1 MKIAR
6 NSKGELVDILD
17 SNKKDEYYCMICK
30 GKVFRHFGKKF
41 QYYSHQKGEDNDC
54 ELKISKILENIHKSK
69 EIIPLEEN
77 NIELV
82 DYDKENE
89 LLKGLNEQ
97 QIQAVIHKDH
107 PCMVIASAGSGKTL
121 ILTHRIAYLIQQ
133 GISPDNI
140 LAITFTKKASE
151 EMTKRINKL
160 MENNFDSNI
169 DDLSIG
175 TFHSICYQMIREQ
188 NYVTGVKLI
197 KNWQQTKF
205 IEQILDNN
213 KNIDWDYKSCLNF
226 ISLQKNNMIS
236 SDDPKNELLLY
247 DDSIEFLRDDL
258 YILYSEYEKLKDN
271 ENLIDFNDMLLKC
284 YNMLLED
291 EGIRKYYQN
300 KFKYILVDEFQ
311 DTNHIQFEILKLLLN
326 ENENLFVVG
335 DDKQSI
341 YAFNFSDVG
350 IMLDF
355 QKTIN
360 NVKVI
365 KLNVNYRSSKE
376 IVDISNRLIAH
387 NENQLNNISKSNMGT
402 YKPVKINKY
411 FDEYEEGEAIC
422 DKIKELHSE
431 GYDYK
436 DIAILYRCNSQSQAI
451 EDKLIASKI
460 PYIIIGG
467 QNFFHRKEIMDITA
481 YLRVILNHNNN
492 EAIKRIINIP
502 NRYLGN
508 AFINQISNYA
518 SSHNDS
524 IYNCLLEDRIV
535 GSKKYW
541 RNGAEGL
548 YNIID
553 KLSELDIP
561 VKGLINV
568 IIEKIEYVEYLRKL
582 NDDSDIQDKVDNIN
596 VFKSVSEKFD
606 NLKEFL
612 EYIDKMIKESS
623 KNISKQDKVK
633 LLTIHRSKGLEFP
646 VVFLI
651 DVNIGLLPHKRSN
664 NIEEERRICYVGLSR
679 GQKELH
685 ISYTDTYNGTVTGAS
700 IFISNMKKISKEPK

>member
-6 NSKGELVDILD
+6 NKKGEYINILD
-17 SNKKDEYYCMICK
+17 SLPNEEYFCMNCQE
-30 GKVFRHFGKKF
+30 KVIRNYGSKKKF
-41 QYYSHQKGEDNDC
+41 FSHQHDHSYDC
-54 ELKISKILENIHKSK
+54 ELKVAKIEK
-69 EIIPLEEN
+69 ELFNTINNRKINESSPIEEEILDLDYDEN
-77 NIELV
+77 NP
-82 DYDKENE
+82 
-89 LLKGLNEQ
+89 LLKGLNKQ
-97 QIQAVIHKDH
+97 QIQAVLHNKGT
-107 PCMVIASAGSGKTL
+107 CLTIAGAGAGKTL
-121 ILTHRIAYLIQQ
+121 VLTHRIAYLIQQ
-133 GISPDNI
+133 GISPSNL

-151 EMTKRINKL
+151 EMSSRLCNLIGEQGNQVT
-160 MENNFDSNI
+160 
-169 DDLSIG
+169 IG
-175 TFHSICYQMIREQ
+175 TFHSICYHMIKEQ
-188 NYVTGVKLI
+188 NYIDSNVKLI

-205 IEQILDNN
+205 INEILEET
-213 KNIDWDYKSCLNF
+213 NIDWDVKSCLNF
-226 ISLQKNNMIS
+226 ISLQKNNMITS
-236 SDDPKNELLLY
+236 KDNLLIP
-247 DDSIEFLRDDL
+247 DNMEFLKEDL
-258 YILYSEYEKLKDN
+258 EALYSEYEDMKSK

-284 YNMLLED
+284 YCMLNENSD
-291 EGIRKYYQN
+291 IRKYYQN
-300 KFKYILVDEFQ
+300 EFKYILVDEFQ
-311 DTNHIQFEILKLLLN
+311 DTNNIQFEILKLLLN
-326 ENENLFVVG
+326 EEKNLFCVG

-341 YAFNFSDVG
+341 YGFNFANVN
-350 IMLDF
+350 IMIDF
-355 QKTIN
+355 QKTME

-365 KLNVNYRSSKE
+365 KLHTNYRSTKN
-376 IVDISNRLIAH
+376 IVDISNKLISH
-387 NENQLNNISKSNMGT
+387 NKGQLKNNIDASKGYGN
-402 YKPVKINKY
+402 PVGFNNY
-411 FDEYEEGEAIC
+411 YDEYEEGISISQ
-422 DKIKELHSE
+422 KIKELIQE
-431 GYDYK
+431 GYNYK

-623 KNISKQDKVK
+623 KNVNKQDKVK

-646 VVFLI
+646 IVFLI

-679 GQKELH
+679 GQKELY
-685 ISYTDTYNGTVTGAS
+685 ISYTDTYNGSIAGES
-700 IFISNMKKISKEPK
+700 IFISNIKSKNFLKEIK

>member
-1 MKIAR
+1 MKMAK

-17 SNKKDEYYCMICK
+17 SSKKDEYYCMICK
-30 GKVFRHFGKKF
+30 GRVFRHFGQQKK
-41 QYYSHQKGEDNDC
+41 YYSHQKGEDNDC
-54 ELKISKILENIHKSK
+54 ELKISKILESIHNSK

-77 NIELV
+77 NIDLI
-82 DYDKENE
+82 DYDKDNE
-89 LLKGLNEQ
+89 LLKELNEQ

-107 PCMVIASAGSGKTL
+107 PCMVVASAGSGKTKV
-121 ILTHRIAYLIQQ
+121 LTHRIAYLVQQ

-160 MENNFDSNI
+160 MENNFDNNI

-197 KNWQQTKF
+197 KTWQQTKF

-213 KNIDWDYKSCLNF
+213 NLDIKWDYKSCLNF
-226 ISLQKNNMIS
+226 ISLQKNNMVF

-247 DDSIEFLRDDL
+247 DDNMEFLRDDL
-258 YILYSEYEKLKDN
+258 YMLYSEYERLKEN
-271 ENLIDFNDMLLKC
+271 EKLIDFNDMLLKC
-284 YNMLLED
+284 YKMFLED
-291 EGIRKYYQN
+291 DGIRKYYQN

-326 ENENLFVVG
+326 EDENLFVVG

-365 KLNVNYRSSKE
+365 KLNINYRSSKE

-387 NENQLNNISKSNMGT
+387 NENQLQNISKSNMGK
-402 YKPVKINKY
+402 YKPVEINKY

-451 EDKLIASKI
+451 EDKLISSKI

-481 YLRVILNHNNN
+481 YLRVIANHNDNK
-492 EAIKRIINIP
+492 AIKRIINIP

-508 AFINQISNYA
+508 AFINQISSY
-518 SSHNDS
+518 SESHKTS

-535 GSKKYW
+535 GSKQYW

-548 YNIID
+548 YNIING
-553 KLSELDIP
+553 LSELDIP
-561 VKGLINV
+561 VRELIDL

-596 VFKSVSEKFD
+596 VFKSVSEKF
-606 NLKEFL
+606 NSLNEFL
-612 EYIDKMIKESS
+612 LYIDKMIKESS
-623 KNISKQDKVK
+623 KNIDKQDKIK
-633 LLTIHRSKGLEFP
+633 MMTIHRSKGLEFP
-646 VVFLI
+646 VVFLSGVSFDI
-651 DVNIGLLPHKRSN
+651 LPHKRATN
-664 NIEEERRICYVGLSR
+664 VEEERRICYVGLSR
-679 GQKELH
+679 AEKELYV
-685 ISYTDTYNGTVTGAS
+685 SYTEIYNGSIAGAS
-700 IFISNMKKISKEPK
+700 EFISNMKK